1 MPATH
6 RVPSTRGVTVA
17 LHDLG
22 GDGPPL
28 LFCHP
33 TGFHGLT
40 WAPLAGE
47 LAPVARCWS
56 LDFRGHGDSTA
67 PDDGDYD
74 WSGMAD
80 DVLASVDHIAD
91 RAVERTVD
99 DIVDHSGNPPDGMLA
114 VGHSLGGA
122 ALALAELARPG
133 TFAGMWLF
141 EPIITPPPEGPLP
154 AGSNPLAAA
163 ARKRRRRFP
172 DRDAA
177 YANYAS
183 KPPLNTLI
191 PAALHAYVDHGF
203 RDVPGGEVELK
214 CEPEVEAAVFD
225 ASFASP
231 IFPRLD
237 DVRCPVTVAVGG
249 DGGLP
254 ARLAPLVVDALP
266 DGHLESYPELT
277 HFGPMEDPA
286 RLAAAIR
293 AALGLM

>member
-33 TGFHGLT
+33 TGFHAMT

-47 LAPVARCWS
+47 LATGARCWS

-67 PDDGDYD
+67 PDDGDYT
-74 WSGMAD
+74 WAGMAE
-80 DVLASVDHIAD
+80 DVLAVVDHIG
-91 RAVERTVD
+91 R
-99 DIVDHSGNPPDGMLA
+99 PPAGMLA
-114 VGHSLGGA
+114 IGHSLGGA
-122 ALALAELARPG
+122 ALVLAELARPG
-133 TFAGMWLF
+133 TFAGLWLF

-154 AGSNPLAAA
+154 AGPNPMAAA
-163 ARKRRRRFP
+163 ALKRRRRFP

-177 YANYAS
+177 FANYAS

-214 CEPEVEAAVFD
+214 CTPEVEAAVFS

-231 IFPRLD
+231 IFPRLGE
-237 DVRCPVTVAVGG
+237 VRCPVAVAVGG
-249 DGGLP
+249 DGGMP

-266 DGHLESYPELT
+266 DGRLENYPELT
-277 HFGPMEDPA
+277 HFGPMEDPP
-286 RLAAAIR
+286 RLATAIR

>member
-33 TGFHGLT
+33 TGFHAMT

-47 LAPVARCWS
+47 LAAVARCWS

-67 PDDGDYD
+67 PDDGDYA

-80 DVLASVDHIAD
+80 DVLAVVDHI
-91 RAVERTVD
+91 
-99 DIVDHSGNPPDGMLA
+99 GPPPGGMLG

-122 ALALAELARPG
+122 ALVLAEQARPG
-133 TFAGMWLF
+133 TFAGLWLF
-141 EPIITPPPEGPLP
+141 EPIIVPPPEGPLP
-154 AGSNPLAAA
+154 AGPNSLATAA
-163 ARKRRRRFP
+163 LKRRRRFP

-183 KPPLNTLI
+183 KPPLNTLT

-214 CEPEVEAAVFD
+214 CTPEVESAVFES
-225 ASFASP
+225 SFGKP
-231 IFPRLD
+231 IFPRLGE
-237 DVRCPVTVAVGG
+237 VQCPVTVAVGG
-249 DGGLP
+249 DGGMP
-254 ARLAPLVVDALP
+254 ARMAPLVVDALP
-266 DGHLESYPELT
+266 DGRLESYPELT
-277 HFGPMEDPA
+277 HFGPMEDPP
-286 RLAAAIR
+286 RLAPAIR

>member
-17 LHDLG
+17 LYDLG

-33 TGFHGLT
+33 TGFHAMT

-47 LAPVARCWS
+47 LDTAARCWS
-56 LDFRGHGDSTA
+56 LDFRGHGDSTV
-67 PDDGDYD
+67 PDDGDYT

-80 DVLASVDHIAD
+80 DVLAAVDHIGA
-91 RAVERTVD
+91 
-99 DIVDHSGNPPDGMLA
+99 PPAGMLA

-122 ALALAELARPG
+122 ALVLAEQARPG
-133 TFAGMWLF
+133 TFAGLWLF
-141 EPIITPPPEGPLP
+141 EPIIPPPPEGPLP
-154 AGSNPLAAA
+154 AGPNPLATA

-183 KPPLNTLI
+183 KPPLDTLT
-191 PAALHAYVDHGF
+191 PAALRAYVDHGF

-214 CEPEVEAAVFD
+214 CTPEVEAAVFES
-225 ASFASP
+225 SFGTP
-231 IFPRLD
+231 IFPRLGE
-237 DVRCPVTVAVGG
+237 VRCPVTVAVSG
-249 DGGLP
+249 DGGMP

-266 DGHLESYPELT
+266 EARLESYPELT

-286 RLAAAIR
+286 RLAVAIR

>member
-6 RVPSTRGVTVA
+6 RVPSTHGVTVA

-33 TGFHGLT
+33 TGFHAMT

-47 LAPVARCWS
+47 LAGAARCWS

-67 PDDGDYD
+67 PDGGDYA

-80 DVLASVDHIAD
+80 DVLAVI
-91 RAVERTVD
+91 E
-99 DIVDHSGNPPDGMLA
+99 DIGPGPAGMLA

-122 ALALAELARPG
+122 ALVLAEQERPG
-133 TFAGMWLF
+133 TFAGLWLF
-141 EPIITPPPEGPLP
+141 EPIIVPPPEGPLP
-154 AGSNPLAAA
+154 VGSNPLATA

-183 KPPLNTLI
+183 KPPLDTLT
-191 PAALHAYVDHGF
+191 PAALRAYVDHAF

-214 CEPEVEAAVFD
+214 CTPEVEAAVFE
-225 ASFASP
+225 ASFGTP
-231 IFPRLD
+231 IFPRLGE
-237 DVRCPVTVAVGG
+237 VRCPVTVAVGG
-249 DGGLP
+249 DGGMP
-254 ARLAPLVVDALP
+254 AGLAPLVVDALP
-266 DGHLESYPELT
+266 DGRLESYPELT
-277 HFGPMEDPA
+277 HFGPMEDPP
-286 RLAAAIR
+286 RLAPAIR

>member
-33 TGFHGLT
+33 TGFHALT
-40 WAPLAGE
+40 WAPLASE
-47 LAPVARCWS
+47 LATAAHCWS
-56 LDFRGHGDSTA
+56 LDFRGHGDSTTPA
-67 PDDGDYD
+67 DGDYA

-80 DVLASVDHIAD
+80 DVLAVVDHVVD
-91 RAVERTVD
+91 RRES
-99 DIVDHSGNPPDGMLA
+99 SGGIRA
-114 VGHSLGGA
+114 VGHSMGGA
-122 ALALAELARPG
+122 ALVLAEQARPG
-133 TFAGMWLF
+133 SFAGMWLY
-141 EPIITPPPEGPLP
+141 EPIIPPPLEGPP
-154 AGSNPLAAA
+154 VGTNPMAES

-177 YANYAS
+177 YDNYAS
-183 KPPLNTLI
+183 KPPMNTLT
-191 PAALHAYVDHGF
+191 PAALRAYVDHGF

-214 CEPEVEAAVFD
+214 CTPEVEAAVFS
-225 ASFASP
+225 ASFRSGV
-231 IFPRLD
+231 FDRLSE
-237 DVRCPVTVAVGG
+237 VRGPVTVAVSG
-249 DGGLP
+249 DGGMP

-266 DGHLESYPELT
+266 DGRLESYPELT
-277 HFGPMEDPA
+277 HFGPMEDPP